1 MSQYTIKLEQLI
13 SSETLGD
20 FLITV
25 QYDATG
31 PKIVSVEG
39 EKLTEQLQD
48 QISPILHMINLCLT
62 KGITIKEIAD
72 LVPTFGNSQVSGIFE
87 LIMDAI
93 KTIPVRIQEV
103 HSDNVIEIKS
113 EMLKALS

>member
-25 QYDATG
+25 QYDAIG
-31 PKIVSVEG
+31 PKIVSIEG
-39 EKLTEQLQD
+39 EKLTDQIQE

-62 KGITIKEIAD
+62 KGISIKEIAD
-72 LVPTFGNSQVSGIFE
+72 LIPTFGNSQVSGIFG
-87 LIMDAI
+87 LIIEAL
-93 KTIPVRIQEV
+93 KTIPVKIQEI
-103 HSDNVIEIKS
+103 HSENVIEIKP